1 MKDFAKSIVCN
12 TKAEVE
18 KVGNGLKEDMQRA
31 YPSDTMVND
40 VKKSATYEAIVRQ
53 PWKVYDILGVG
64 DSDIKTYAFNL
75 VSKKYGVPYDV
86 LHKAWLDDGYKLK
99 SWRGKEDQ
107 AQRYFQKLGVSVT
120 NEKVENAYKPNP
132 EVVKILEDLTWKR
145 ISADEARKKLEAAIK
160 DKNIADLMVANP
172 RGFIPAGNSK
182 AGNIK
187 QDAKA
192 QKLYEEMM
200 DAKEL
205 AEEWARATHTQKKDN
220 LEGGRKAAEEAYKK
234 AKKAYEDYAMNSKV
248 GNGSGRWRGN
258 FYEDSAGNSA
268 TVMKSGK
275 GWEVVWEDYR
285 GYGKSVGVYKDQS
298 TAKKVAEEVVESEMP
313 ERIKSNYRSQAINS
327 KAYNFTVAE
336 GVKGNP
342 GPQYDDMIKEAKS
355 LISKIQQK
363 INSYEKAQNI
373 NWGHVGDVEHY
384 VRLLR
389 QMV

>member
-18 KVGNGLKEDMQRA
+18 VGNAWTAQKQKRFEELQRKRPSEMTKQEWEEFLRLEKEEVQ
-31 YPSDTMVND
+31 YNQ
-40 VKKSATYEAIVRQ
+40 EQVR
-53 PWKVYDILGVG
+53 
-64 DSDIKTYAFNL
+64 
-75 VSKKYGVPYDV
+75 
-86 LHKAWLDDGYKLK
+86 KLK
-99 SWRGKEDQ
+99 TG
-107 AQRYFQKLGVSVT
+107 
-120 NEKVENAYKPNP
+120 NAYKPNP
-132 EVVKILEDLTWKR
+132 EVIKILEDLTWKR

-192 QKLYEEMM
+192 KKLYDEMM

-248 GNGSGRWRGN
+248 GN
-258 FYEDSAGNSA
+258 
-268 TVMKSGK
+268 
-275 GWEVVWEDYR
+275 
-285 GYGKSVGVYKDQS
+285 
-298 TAKKVAEEVVESEMP
+298 
-313 ERIKSNYRSQAINS
+313 
-327 KAYNFTVAE
+327 FTVAE

-342 GPQYDDMIKEAKS
+342 GPQYADMIKEAKS
-355 LISKIQQK
+355 LISKVQQK

-373 NWGHVGDVEHY
+373 NWGHVGDIEYY

>member
-12 TKAEVE
+12 TKAEVD

-75 VSKKYGVPYDV
+75 VSRKYGVPYDV
-86 LHKAWLDDGYKLK
+86 IHKAWLDDGYKLS

-107 AQRYFQKLGVSVT
+107 AKRYFQKLGVSVT
-120 NEKVENAYKPNP
+120 NEKVGNNAADDKYQAFILKYGHPNTK
-132 EVVKILEDLTWKR
+132 E
-145 ISADEARKKLEAAIK
+145 EAEKLIELAKKEGIHPDYIK
-160 DKNIADLMVANP
+160 GLK
-172 RGFIPAGNSK
+172 RGFASRWGNSK
-182 AGNIK
+182 CGNADEVVHRDGNFKVKFNEKEKGYEVYYNSSYYDTFHTKDQALGFIEKWKKREADRKTGNIK

-192 QKLYEEMM
+192 KKLYEEMM

-220 LEGGRKAAEEAYKK
+220 LEGGRKAAEDAYKK

-248 GNGSGRWRGN
+248 GN
-258 FYEDSAGNSA
+258 
-268 TVMKSGK
+268 
-275 GWEVVWEDYR
+275 
-285 GYGKSVGVYKDQS
+285 
-298 TAKKVAEEVVESEMP
+298 
-313 ERIKSNYRSQAINS
+313 
-327 KAYNFTVAE
+327 FTVAE

-342 GPQYDDMIKEAKS
+342 GPQYADMIKEAKS
-355 LISKIQQK
+355 LISKVRQK

-373 NWGHVGDVEHY
+373 NWGHVGDVEHF